1 MNEWIVTIIAAA
13 FTSYAFALL
22 FHIKGIQKWIV
33 ALGGSLNWLFYLL
46 SINTNS
52 SRILSFF
59 IATAA
64 TALFAE
70 IVARVIKVPVITLTA
85 PMLIPMVPGSD
96 LYYTTFALVSG
107 NMKEFSSYGTQ
118 LILEMGAMSLGIIVI
133 ACMMQIYTRIMTIMI
148 TNRTVR

>member
-1 MNEWIVTIIAAA
+1 MNEWIIAVVAAA

-22 FHIKGIQKWIV
+22 FHINGYKIMIV
-33 ALGGSLNWLFYLL
+33 SLGGAFNWLIYLL
-46 SINTNS
+46 SMDMNGN
-52 SRILSFF
+52 RILSFF

-70 IVARVIKVPVITLTA
+70 IIARLIKAPVITLVV

-107 NMKEFSSYGTQ
+107 NMNDFSSYGTQ
-118 LILEMGAMSLGIIVI
+118 LILEVGAMSLGLIVV
-133 ACMMQIYTRIMTIMI
+133 ACLMQIYTRIL
-148 TNRTVR
+148 TVLKQKQA